1 MLFCVYSV
9 KWVRLSLMYL
19 MYVLV
24 VSEIPS
30 QLLFE
35 VWVKFCWIGGWA
47 FRRIICFSIY
57 IYPKIWKIP
66 RTFDPSLPFEKCY
79 HVQGILLK
87 YFHLNRHHHYFTC
100 FTWSLGHLAYVD
112 FRHGSCDQSLWM
124 WRRRLSVV
132 VANNSRSE
140 RPPKTDLPLWGVLPC
155 GHPFTLCFIANNKNK
170 MVLHLRPLKLD
181 SGRFLS
187 CPDHTSACL

>member
-9 KWVRLSLMYL
+9 KWVRLSLMHL

-47 FRRIICFSIY
+47 FRRIICSSIY

-124 WRRRLSVV
+124 WRKSSVWWWPTTLEV
-132 VANNSRSE
+132 SAHRKLTS
-140 RPPKTDLPLWGVLPC
+140 LCGV
-155 GHPFTLCFIANNKNK
+155 CFHVDIHSHC
-170 MVLHLRPLKLD
+170 V
-181 SGRFLS
+181 S
-187 CPDHTSACL
+187 